1 MFTLDS
7 MTARLRRSA
16 TVPALCAGLL
26 LNPLAAGVAFADTKT
41 AIDKLLGEAIVQ
53 AQTMVGMMTNNCS
66 GDAHGDPP
74 EAYEAFVKKS
84 NEVNKQLGDLRV
96 ALAGGKSPNSGQ
108 QIDAVQ
114 EGLRTMVNMMHENC
128 HGGDHGVNPQNYGG
142 LIQVQQNVSGKL
154 DAVKTILEA
163 V

>member
-1 MFTLDS
+1 MSTFGKIP
-7 MTARLRRSA
+7 AGLRRSV
-16 TVPALCAGLL
+16 TVSALCAGLM
-26 LNPLAAGVAFADTKT
+26 LNPLTASVSFADTKS
-41 AIDKLLGEAIVQ
+41 AIDKLLGEATTQ
-53 AQTMVGMMTNNCS
+53 AQTMVGLMTNNCS
-66 GDAHGDPP
+66 GDTHGDPP

-96 ALAGGKSPNSGQ
+96 ALAGGKSPNAGQ

-128 HGGDHGVNPQNYGG
+128 HGDSHGVNPLNYGG
-142 LIQVQQNVSGKL
+142 LVQVQQNVSGKL

-163 V
+163 S